1 MDGDYNPCQSAS
13 GLPQVIYKSMI
24 SPDLH
29 EEILNYYRAKKSTL
43 EYVKG
48 SSAFPLRRQIREIP
62 DNLAKELARQL
73 QITMSNYYTVFEPN
87 EKNIRIYQSNYGITQ
102 PHRDIPSYP
111 GDTHTCLIYLT
122 DDFTGGVLSVKLPR
136 EEAHIQEYG
145 SPELKH
151 LNITPEPRAMYG
163 ILFPK
168 HTIHYTD
175 ELLEGDKIILLI
187 DCRVVY

>member
-1 MDGDYNPCQSAS
+1 MENMENKRQSAT
-13 GLPQVIYKSMI
+13 GFPQVIYKSMI
-24 SPDLH
+24 SFDLLD
-29 EEILNYYRAKKSTL
+29 EILTYYRAKELTL

-48 SSAFPLRRQIREIP
+48 ASAFPLRRQIREIP
-62 DNLAKELARQL
+62 DILAQELSRQL
-73 QITMSNYYTVFEPN
+73 KITMSNYYTLFKPN
-87 EKNIRIYQSNYGITQ
+87 AKNIRIYQSNYGIIKS
-102 PHRDIPSYP
+102 HRDIPSYP

-122 DDFTGGVLSVKLPR
+122 DEFVGGVLSVKLPR
-136 EEAHIQEYG
+136 EDEHIQEYG
-145 SPELKH
+145 SPELRH

-187 DCRVVY
+187 DCQVMY